1 MNVGR
6 RVDYAV
12 RALSYLAGQPSGQIV
27 SRVDI
32 EEKQGIPPSYLSK
45 IMKDL
50 VAGGLVESHIGS
62 KGGFSLARPPQA
74 ITLKEVYETVERPLV
89 LIDCLEEGQRYCSYC
104 GVCTQRSV
112 WDNVQTLVADY
123 LGKVSIRDIADPHGL
138 KTPVAARGGSMIYG
152 NTWNVDHQKPARHG
166 RG

>member
-12 RALSYLAGQPSGQIV
+12 RALSYLAGQPVGKII

-32 EEKQGIPPSYLSK
+32 EEKQAIPPSYLSK

-50 VAGGLVESHIGS
+50 VAGGLVHSHIGS
-62 KGGFSLARPPQA
+62 KGGFSLARSPHA
-74 ITLKEVYETVERPLV
+74 ISLKEVYETVERPIV
-89 LIDCLEEGQRYCSYC
+89 LMECLDQGERYCSYC
-104 GVCTQRSV
+104 GVCTQRSI
-112 WDNVQTLVADY
+112 WDNLQNLVADY

-138 KTPVAARGGSMIYG
+138 RGRVAGRQGILGQG
-152 NTWNVDHQKPARHG
+152 DKFNVAYQKPAR
-166 RG
+166 